1 MHDAGHD
8 YEVIRQ
14 KGFAKLVIEK
24 DRPKVVDNGSFVW
37 TLIET

>member
-14 KGFAKLVIEK
+14 KGFAKLVIEEEGQ
-24 DRPKVVDNGSFVW
+24 PKVVDNPKFIKS
-37 TLIET
+37 

>member
-14 KGFAKLVIEK
+14 KGFAKLVIEENAYMK
-24 DRPKVVDNGSFVW
+24 LYSRCLPSM
-37 TLIET
+37 T

>member
-14 KGFAKLVIEK
+14 KGFAKLVIEEE
-24 DRPKVVDNGSFVW
+24 DQPKVDNPKF
-37 TLIET
+37 IEG